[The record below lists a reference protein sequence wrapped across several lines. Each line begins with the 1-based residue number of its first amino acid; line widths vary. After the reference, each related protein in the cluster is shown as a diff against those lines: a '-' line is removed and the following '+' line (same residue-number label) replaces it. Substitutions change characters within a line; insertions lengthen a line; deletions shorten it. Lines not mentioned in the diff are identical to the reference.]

1 MRRVVATGFAV
12 SFALMFSL
20 ALAGS
25 AGADPIISGGQA
37 RIQINVL
44 DPLVLQQS
52 PASVTAT
59 SASVSTVDNL
69 VQTVQF
75 GGGIFQTAGLSVPVT
90 DPASFPIV
98 GVQATASN
106 AAANFSRGFA
116 NAGKLGGI
124 MPLNGVN
131 KVCLYGSGGCSY
143 ASANISV
150 PVNVVGQGGA
160 AFVSVTGMGNPA
172 PVAVTVLG
180 APWTTQTVAIGSV
193 TRMAT
198 GNTAMTQNG
207 GATVT
212 NNIQLVT
219 PIFVSTNIPASAV
232 VPGSLPGAKPL
243 ENPPSGCCCSRS
255 QARARSTSELVWA
268 WAGKTIMTINVS
280 ETRRRKNRYMR
291 RRSLMQGVDLAWNQ
305 QAFLDG
311 WSGRLQRVSHRRHL
325 LSAEGLSA
333 REQGRVSW
341 LAHRRVQLPPGL
353 QLRDSAG
360 LPLRD
365 HRLPHRRPAHPG
377 AEPPRL
383 T

>member
-12 SFALMFSL
+12 SFAFMFSL
-20 ALAGS
+20 ALAAGS
-25 AGADPIISGGQA
+25 AGADPILTSGET

-69 VQTVQF
+69 VQTLQF

-116 NAGKLGGI
+116 APGKLGGI

-150 PVNVVGQGGA
+150 PVNVVGAGGA

-193 TRMAT
+193 TRMAV

-232 VPGSLPGAKPL
+232 VPVWGVLQLTLTTPEPGTIAAV
-243 ENPPSGCCCSRS
+243 G
-255 QARARSTSELVWA
+255 AAIAALVSV
-268 WAGKTIMTINVS
+268 GMS
-280 ETRRRKNRYMR
+280 RRK
-291 RRSLMQGVDLAWNQ
+291 S
-305 QAFLDG
+305 
-311 WSGRLQRVSHRRHL
+311 
-325 LSAEGLSA
+325 
-333 REQGRVSW
+333 
-341 LAHRRVQLPPGL
+341 
-353 QLRDSAG
+353 
-360 LPLRD
+360 
-365 HRLPHRRPAHPG
+365 
-377 AEPPRL
+377 
-383 T
+383 